1 MAYSEADK
9 VLVNVLRQ
17 EMVVGEVIDEF
28 TSKNSSLSS
37 VKKLLMN
44 SDQMELWVANPAVVK
59 MYGADCSGRWFS
71 WGAGVS
77 QESAWDIHKTICTK
91 TGISKTLVHMI
102 VIYDCCKQICTSLS
116 SQTAAEKISRT
127 HYNPY
132 GFS

>member
-59 MYGADCSGRWFS
+59 MYGADCSGR
-71 WGAGVS
+71 
-77 QESAWDIHKTICTK
+77 
-91 TGISKTLVHMI
+91 
-102 VIYDCCKQICTSLS
+102 
-116 SQTAAEKISRT
+116 
-127 HYNPY
+127 
-132 GFS
+132 